1 MAIETSMLL
10 PLGGVLLASLALES
24 IGRRT
29 RLPRVTLLILFGIAV
44 GPAGLQWLPED
55 FEQWYPLVT
64 VMALGMIGFLL
75 GGHLTRDRIRR
86 LGALVAWVS
95 LLQVIV
101 TFAIVALGLWLL
113 GLDLALALLF
123 AAIATATDPAAT
135 NDVVEEF
142 ESESTFGELL
152 QGVVAIDDAW
162 GLIVFSLSLVVVHV
176 LAGTGH
182 GLLPLQ
188 VGLWDL
194 GGALA
199 LGVTLG
205 VPMAYASGRIH
216 GDKPLLIEAMGGVFL
231 CVGLAE
237 WLHVSYLLA
246 CVALGITVA
255 NLARHHRRPFRALE
269 EIEWPFA
276 ILFFVLSGALLELA
290 DLAAVGLTGLAYIGL
305 RVVGRLLGGWLAGIP
320 AWTHVIP
327 VRWMGPAMMPQAG
340 VAMAMAIVAVQTF
353 PEYDMILPI
362 VIAST
367 VIFELLGPLATGF
380 AMRHVADLSKKT
392 N

>member
-1 MAIETSMLL
+1 MLL

-44 GPAGLQWLPED
+44 GPAGLQWLPEN

-95 LLQVIV
+95 LLQVLV
-101 TFAIVALGLWLL
+101 TYVIVALGLWLL
-113 GLDLALALLF
+113 GLDLSLALLF

-162 GLIVFSLSLVVVHV
+162 GLIVFSLSLVVVHL
-176 LAGTGH
+176 LAGNGD

-194 GGALA
+194 GGALL
-199 LGVTLG
+199 LGIILG

-216 GDKPLLIEAMGGVFL
+216 GDKPLLVEALGGVFL

-305 RVVGRLLGGWLAGIP
+305 RVAGRLLGGWLAGIP

-340 VAMAMAIVAVQTF
+340 VAMAMAIVAVQNF

-380 AMRHVADLSKKT
+380 AMRHVADLSAKT

>member
-1 MAIETSMLL
+1 MAIETSILL

-44 GPAGLQWLPED
+44 GPSGLQWLPED
-55 FEQWYPLVT
+55 FEQWYSLVA

-75 GGHLTRDRIRR
+75 GGHLTRQRIKR

-95 LLQVIV
+95 LLQVLV
-101 TFAIVALGLWLL
+101 TYAIVALGLYIL
-113 GLDLALALLF
+113 GLDLSLALLF

-142 ESESTFGELL
+142 ETESTFGELL

-162 GLIVFSLSLVVVHV
+162 GLIVFSLSVVLVH
-176 LAGTGH
+176 LLSGDG
-182 GLLPLQ
+182 GGFLPLQ
-188 VGLWDL
+188 AGLWDL
-194 GGALA
+194 GGALL
-199 LGVTLG
+199 LGIILG
-205 VPMAYASGRIH
+205 VPMAYASGRLH
-216 GDKPLLIEAMGGVFL
+216 GDKPLLVEALGGVFL

-237 WLHVSYLLA
+237 WLQVSYLLA
-246 CVALGITVA
+246 CVTLGITVA

-269 EIEWPFA
+269 DIEWPFA
-276 ILFFVLSGALLELA
+276 ILFFVLSGALLELS
-290 DLAAVGLTGLAYIGL
+290 DLTTIGLTGVAYILL
-305 RVVGRLLGGWLAGIP
+305 RVAGRLLGAWLAGIP
-320 AWTHVIP
+320 AWTRVIP
-327 VRWMGPAMMPQAG
+327 VRWMGPAMLPQAG
-340 VAMAMAIVAVQTF
+340 VAMAMAIVAVHTF

-367 VIFELLGPLATGF
+367 VIFELLGPLGTRF
-380 AMRHVADLSKKT
+380 ALRRVTDLAKPID
-392 N
+392 